1 MKVEVEKQPPGMA
14 TLRIELPPEDVRKEW
29 DAIASNYSRY
39 ARIPGYRAGKAP
51 RQVIEKKFRK
61 EIQEELTKALVSK
74 SYHEAIAEKQLR
86 VVTLTDLGDV
96 EFGEDRSMRFR
107 ATVVTAPEFELP
119 EYKNIPVQL
128 PGTEVNQADIDT
140 AIERLRDQVADFVD
154 VADRELAMA
163 DFAVIDF
170 TGAIDGV
177 PISEIVPEASKNLHG
192 GKKFWL
198 HLAPENFLPKFCE
211 QIVGMKKGDTRSVQ
225 VIFPAEFPVTELAE
239 KKADYAVT
247 LNEIKEK
254 VLPAVDDAFAAKIM
268 PDKTV
273 ADLRHT
279 IEHNLEHEKEH
290 ELERAKEQQVVK
302 FLHEHIS
309 FDLPPTLLKNETRR
323 ALNELVHRNRERGV
337 PDELLKGKE
346 KELIEGAGS
355 LAAHR
360 LKTNFILHR
369 IAEAE
374 KIEVSR
380 EEVDERIREQAAHYN
395 VSVEKMKKEFEEKD
409 RINGLAEEILLGKT
423 LDFLKS
429 NVSVETISEPS
440 VAPAATE

>member
-1 MKVEVEKQPPGMA
+1 MA

-61 EIQEELTKALVSK
+61 EIQDELTKALVSK

-86 VVTLTDLGDV
+86 VVTLADLGDV

-119 EYKNIPVQL
+119 DYKNIPVQL
-128 PGTEVNQADIDT
+128 PGTEVNPADIDT
-140 AIERLRDQVADFVD
+140 ALERLRDQVADFVD
-154 VADRELAMA
+154 VADRELAMG

-211 QIVGMKKGDTRSVQ
+211 QIVGMKAGDTRSVQ
-225 VIFPAEFPVTELAE
+225 VTFPAEFPVTELAE

-268 PDKTV
+268 PDKTL

-290 ELERAKEQQVVK
+290 EIERVKEQQIVK
-302 FLHEHIS
+302 FLHERIS
-309 FDLPPTLLKNETRR
+309 FDLPPSLLKNETRR

-374 KIEVSR
+374 KIEVTR

-395 VSVEKMKKEFEEKD
+395 VSVEKMRKEFEEKD

-440 VAPAATE
+440 AAPAATE

>member
-1 MKVEVEKQPPGMA
+1 MA

-61 EIQEELTKALVSK
+61 EIQDELTKALVSK

-86 VVTLTDLGDV
+86 VVTLADLGDV

-107 ATVVTAPEFELP
+107 ATVVTAPEFDLP
-119 EYKNIPVQL
+119 DYKNIPVQL
-128 PGTEVNQADIDT
+128 PGTEVNEADIDT
-140 AIERLRDQVADFVD
+140 TLERLRDQVADFVD
-154 VADRELAMA
+154 VADRELAMG

-170 TGAIDGV
+170 MGAIDGV

-211 QIVGMKKGDTRSVQ
+211 QIVGMKPGDTRSVQ
-225 VIFPAEFPVTELAE
+225 VEFPAEFPVTELAE

-254 VLPAVDDAFAAKIM
+254 VLPAIDDAFAAKVM
-268 PDKTV
+268 PDKTL

-290 ELERAKEQQVVK
+290 EIERVKEQQVVK
-302 FLHEHIS
+302 YLHERIS
-309 FDLPPTLLKNETRR
+309 FDLPPPLLKNETRR

-374 KIEVSR
+374 KIEVTR
-380 EEVDERIREQAAHYN
+380 QELDERIREQAAHYN
-395 VSVEKMKKEFEEKD
+395 VSVEKMRKEFEEKD

-440 VAPAATE
+440 AAPAATE